1 MLPLAL
7 ALTGGAIIEYSGRF
21 DRFQRTLSTSARNP
35 SRSGGRMHLHNPQ
48 VLHICRILLC
58 WVAN

>member
-1 MLPLAL
+1 MLPLVL

-21 DRFQRTLSTSARNP
+21 DRFQRTLSTSARNL
-35 SRSGGRMHLHNPQ
+35 SRSGGRMRLHNPQ
-48 VLHICRILLC
+48 VLHNCRILLC